1 MTARPTARR
10 TVVGVARE
18 KRRRHGMTSPTT
30 EFFDALG
37 EHGHEPLLDKVSGT
51 LRFDL
56 TNGKRTE
63 RWFVSVDKGDISV
76 SHRNAAAD
84 CTVRTSKKV
93 FDRVATGEVN
103 AMASVLRGSISV
115 EGDTLLV
122 VLFQRL
128 FPAPGEQS

>member
-1 MTARPTARR
+1 
-10 TVVGVARE
+10 V
-18 KRRRHGMTSPTT
+18 TSATT
-30 EFFDALG
+30 EFFDELG
-37 EHGHEPLLDKVSGT
+37 SRGHEPMLEKTTGT
-51 LRFDL
+51 VRFDL

-63 RWFVSVDKGDISV
+63 RWFVSIDKGDISV

-84 CTVRTSKKV
+84 CTVRARKDV
-93 FDRVATGEVN
+93 FEGVATGEVN
-103 AMASVLRGSISV
+103 AMASVLRGTIAV